1 MKTSNKMLLGLAIA
15 VIILII
21 YQLVSIKGVLKTEKI
36 KGNGNII
43 TTEETVST
51 FEKINSANAEVCYHT
66 GEEYQAVISID
77 ENLKEYVEVFEENNT
92 LNIRTKKGYFI
103 LPTKFTVDVY
113 CPVLTGVTMSGSG
126 SFKNVDKIITS
137 TFESNIAGSGKIEGT
152 IECDHYSAK
161 ISGSGKI
168 TVFGNSNDINISISG
183 SGSFN
188 GDELNTSNATV
199 NISGSGNA
207 NVCVSDNLTVKIAGS
222 GNINYSGEPKIDSNI
237 SGSGKIRKR

>member
-43 TTEETVST
+43 TTEETVSA
-51 FEKINSANAEVCYHT
+51 FEKINSSNAEVYYHASD
-66 GEEYQAVISID
+66 EYLAVISID

-126 SFKNVDKIITS
+126 SFKSADKIIVS
-137 TFESNIAGSGKIEGT
+137 TFESKVTGSGKIEGT
-152 IECDHYSAK
+152 IECDNYSAT
-161 ISGSGKI
+161 ITGSGVI
-168 TVFGNSNDINISISG
+168 TVDGSSNDANVSITGSGDFNGNDLNTRNATISI
-183 SGSFN
+183 
-188 GDELNTSNATV
+188 T
-199 NISGSGNA
+199 GSGNA
-207 NVCVSDNLTVKIAGS
+207 NVFVSDNLKAKITGS
-222 GNINYSGEPKIDSNI
+222 GNINYSGEPKVDSNV
-237 SGSGKIRKR
+237 SGSGRIRSI